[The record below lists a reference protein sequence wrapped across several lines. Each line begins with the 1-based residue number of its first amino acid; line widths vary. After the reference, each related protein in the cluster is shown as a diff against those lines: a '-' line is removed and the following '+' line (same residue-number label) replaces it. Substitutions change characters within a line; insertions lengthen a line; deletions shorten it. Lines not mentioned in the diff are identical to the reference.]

1 MMRKLL
7 FVALAACGSSDA
19 TPDAEPA
26 CVPDAMHR
34 CVTWKWSFI
43 DYATAQPIEC
53 PPEITGMR
61 LRAEFRQ
68 NIDSSEVIEA
78 RGDASA
84 TCAEGSKT
92 FLVQAAPVGTS
103 SADTAILEALAGD
116 RVYAR
121 QARSLIDGDEH
132 VATISNDRGYVHIG
146 WTLYSTSQARTLTC
160 AEASQLSSVRRLQLT
175 TTNTHDLG
183 DIVREDIE
191 CDPGEAVSAG
201 RHHGSYRVRLGARMV
216 NGTSAGEVDAGTVTI
231 SDGQIADAG
240 SVTLTVR

>member
-26 CVPDAMHR
+26 CVPDATHR

-53 PPEITGMR
+53 PPEITGMH
-61 LRAEFRQ
+61 LTAEFHQ
-68 NIDSSEVIEA
+68 FIDSSEVIET
-78 RGDASA
+78 RGDATA
-84 TCAEGSKT
+84 TCAAGAKT
-92 FLVQAAPVGTS
+92 FLVETAAVGAS
-103 SADTAILEALAGD
+103 IADTAILEALAGD

-121 QARSLIDGDEH
+121 QARSLNDGDEH

-146 WTLYSTSQARTLTC
+146 WTLYSVSQARTLTC
-160 AEASQLSSVRRLQLT
+160 AEASQQASVQRLQLT
-175 TTNTHDLG
+175 TTNANDLG
-183 DIVREDIE
+183 DIVREDVE
-191 CDPGEAVSAG
+191 CDAGEAVSAG
-201 RHHGSYRVRLGARMV
+201 RHHGTYRVRLGARMV
-216 NGTSAGEVDAGTVTI
+216 NGTTTAEANAETVTI

-240 SVTLTVR
+240 SVTLSVR